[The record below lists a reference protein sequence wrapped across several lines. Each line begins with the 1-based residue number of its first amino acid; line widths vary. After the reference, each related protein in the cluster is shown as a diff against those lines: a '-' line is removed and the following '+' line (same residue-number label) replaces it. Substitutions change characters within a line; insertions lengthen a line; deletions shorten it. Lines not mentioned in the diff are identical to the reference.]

1 MSSSSKGSC
10 DLMMSSE
17 LSKKYRNWEQYKKQ
31 EKELLLKLAVG
42 SSSSQR
48 KKLSARF
55 SSSQRKKLSARFS
68 SSQRKKLSAR
78 FSSSQRIEYNAAV
91 KALSYKQLLR
101 ISSAVNATSDN
112 EKMASKLFYHTL
124 TPPEMRIVKAIQLET
139 DAKQRQDKVK
149 VLQLCLQTKNKAELD
164 DADVK
169 IDDLLEDAKKDPPL

>member
-42 SSSSQR
+42 S
-48 KKLSARF
+48 